1 VGGTII
7 LSGHEIGIG
16 RAPANIRSS
25 DVIRRRNE
33 SRRLAQRIG
42 EPMKARIKSK
52 LAFFGAVLLLAIGAF
67 GWRADSSTAQSP
79 RDTLATRFLSGAID
93 MHLHMDSPL
102 PSGDHT
108 EATIATIR
116 LAKSRGLRGVVIKN
130 HSEPTATLA
139 FLLRQEIPNFEI
151 FGGIVMNRT
160 VGGMNAAAVEHLATQ
175 IYGGTGKVVWMPAN
189 DSEIESKPPYP
200 EKPFVAVSRS
210 GQLLPEVKEVI
221 AVVAKDHLILAS
233 GHISPEDA
241 LLVFQE
247 GRRQGVQHMIATHAM
262 DLAGKMT
269 MDQMLEAM
277 KLGAVIEFDFRN
289 ILTEGAR
296 RADAIR
302 KLGPEHCLI
311 SEFWTKNQA
320 PREYAGLEGVGAFVE
335 AMHARGFSDQELDIM
350 SKGNPA
356 RLLDL
361 DKP

>member
-1 VGGTII
+1 
-7 LSGHEIGIG
+7 
-16 RAPANIRSS
+16 
-25 DVIRRRNE
+25 
-33 SRRLAQRIG
+33 
-42 EPMKARIKSK
+42 
-52 LAFFGAVLLLAIGAF
+52 
-67 GWRADSSTAQSP
+67 
-79 RDTLATRFLSGAID
+79 
-93 MHLHMDSPL
+93 
-102 PSGDHT
+102 
-108 EATIATIR
+108 
-116 LAKSRGLRGVVIKN
+116 
-130 HSEPTATLA
+130 
-139 FLLRQEIPNFEI
+139 
-151 FGGIVMNRT
+151 
-160 VGGMNAAAVEHLATQ
+160 
-175 IYGGTGKVVWMPAN
+175 
-189 DSEIESKPPYP
+189 
-200 EKPFVAVSRS
+200 
-210 GQLLPEVKEVI
+210 
-221 AVVAKDHLILAS
+221 
-233 GHISPEDA
+233 
-241 LLVFQE
+241 VFQE